1 MSSEVGMSRLTDDEL
16 IEAYALNCDC
26 EGTRVMLNGLRAVAD
41 AAVAAYVPEGYAL
54 VPIEPTTEMR
64 EAFNEAQEEWDG
76 GGYDSPDH
84 QWAAML
90 SAAPMPNKEPK

>member
-1 MSSEVGMSRLTDDEL
+1 MSRLTDEQL
-16 IEAYALNCDC
+16 KAAYNAPNKGHLAS
-26 EGTRVMLNGLRAVAD
+26 LRAVAD

-64 EAFNEAQEEWDG
+64 EAFNEAQEEWDD

-90 SAAPMPNKEPK
+90 SAATMPNKEPK